1 MQNHSEHH
9 NNGLLLR
16 WLLSCMVLVTLL
28 SVGCNNTTKPVKPS
42 EHLTCIATVGG
53 SDSSTQ
59 QKIKTILEA
68 NGVVPMFEG
77 SVVYGVYVRD
87 GEASKALQ
95 LLKSADTL
103 KGVWIEF
110 QPQK

>member
-1 MQNHSEHH
+1 MTM
-9 NNGLLLR
+9 LLF
-16 WLLSCMVLVTLL
+16 
-28 SVGCNNTTKPVKPS
+28 VGCKNSTETVKTS
-42 EHLTCIATVGG
+42 EHLTCIATIGG
-53 SDSSTQ
+53 GDTAAQ
-59 QKIKTILEA
+59 EKIKSLLET
-68 NGVVPMFEG
+68 NGVTPMFEG

-95 LLKSADTL
+95 LLKAADTL